1 MSLAVTALLLNDSK
15 SNSLEECLENEY
27 RLSQKMTNRID
38 FSEGIEAVLIE
49 KHHNPKWNPTS
60 IKDIDN
66 NEVKKLLADHID
78 YELKIRN

>member
-15 SNSLEECLENEY
+15 SNTLEECLENEY

-49 KHHNPKWNPTS
+49 KHHLCSFSFGTIS
-60 IKDIDN
+60 TFSF
-66 NEVKKLLADHID
+66 VFLL
-78 YELKIRN
+78 